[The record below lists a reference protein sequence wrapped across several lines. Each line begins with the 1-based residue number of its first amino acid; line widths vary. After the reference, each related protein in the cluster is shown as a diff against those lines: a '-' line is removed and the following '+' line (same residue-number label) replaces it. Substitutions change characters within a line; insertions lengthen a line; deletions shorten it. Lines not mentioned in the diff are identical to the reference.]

1 MSQKK
6 GTRKQYSLT
15 ATIYDKRGRVLST
28 GENSYSKTHPKQHH
42 YATQAGRPEAV
53 YLHAEIAALIRLKDV
68 NKAHSIKIERTGAHG
83 QPLPAEPCPICKLAI
98 EHAGIEI
105 IEHS

>member
-28 GENSYSKTHPKQHH
+28 GENSYSKTHP
-42 YATQAGRPEAV
+42 TQYHFAKRTGRPEAV
-53 YLHAEIAALIRLKDV
+53 YLHAEIAALVRLKDV
-68 NKAHSIKIERTGAHG
+68 ERAHRIVVERVGADG
-83 QPLPAEPCPICKLAI
+83 QTRPAEPCPICKLAI

-105 IEHS
+105 VEHT

>member
-15 ATIYDKRGRVLST
+15 ATIYDKRGRVLAT
-28 GENSYSKTHPKQHH
+28 GENSYRKTHP
-42 YATQAGRPEAV
+42 TQYQFAQRAGKPEAV
-53 YLHAEIAALIRLKDV
+53 YLHAEIAALVRLKDV
-68 NKAHSIKIERTGAHG
+68 DKAHRIVIERIGAHG

-105 IEHS
+105 VEHT